1 MPGVALL
8 LRPEFRAHVPIRI
21 GNACKK
27 DAPMSASMS
36 STREERP
43 RRPLLVAFINF
54 GLGLLILC
62 NGFSRPSIAN
72 MRMLDLVHL
81 LAAGAG
87 LGAGLAW
94 LAVFL
99 YGRRKS

>member
-1 MPGVALL
+1 MST
-8 LRPEFRAHVPIRI
+8 
-21 GNACKK
+21 
-27 DAPMSASMS
+27 SASS
-36 STREERP
+36 IRKERP
-43 RRPLLVAFINF
+43 PRPLLVAFINF

-62 NGFSRPSIAN
+62 NGFSRPTIAN
-72 MRMLDLVHL
+72 MRTLDLVHL

-87 LGAGLAW
+87 FGAGLAW

>member
-27 DAPMSASMS
+27 DACMSASVS
-36 STREERP
+36 STRKERP
-43 RRPLLVAFINF
+43 PRPLLIAFINF
-54 GLGLLILC
+54 GLGLWILI
-62 NGFSRPSIAN
+62 NGFSRPTIAN
-72 MRMLDLVHL
+72 MRTLDLEHL

-87 LGAGLAW
+87 FGAGLAW